1 MLLQYRR
8 RRRFLKFY
16 WVNFQ
21 GADEPSEGKY
31 EISIPLDY
39 VLDRANDVLL
49 AYEMNDTKLPA
60 DHGFPVR
67 LLIPGFVGG
76 RSVKWLA
83 RIWISDEENQS
94 YYHIWDNRQNL
105 NSVIVHPGQGEK
117 LNILDLLKKGAY
129 RIEGYA
135 YDGGGHEVQRV
146 EISLDHGKSWL
157 YSIYVNAVKIID
169 PDYLLDTGVMH
180 LIDTTLNPDDT
191 FGRPPQPNSTSA
203 DSSSSS
209 TSSLSTGAKAGFG
222 IGIAIGGL
230 LVLFL
235 AIFLLRRHKRHQQCA
250 AIPQLDSREKGGAYE
265 VQGKG
270 LQTCPTEVPGD
281 QAFRGELESTTER
294 STTVHEL
301 D

>member
-31 EISIPLDY
+31 ETSIPLDY

-60 DHGFPVR
+60 DHGFSVR

-94 YYHIWDNRQNL
+94 YYHIWDNRVL
-105 NSVIVHPGQGEK
+105 PAFITEKDGAFATTMFHHPSTK
-117 LNILDLLKKGAY
+117 W
-129 RIEGYA
+129 YA